1 MPDVVRKVFAEYPNV
16 INEIINLSLSNGEA
30 LSEGDQTFERT
41 NEFLEQFESGLKRL
55 IRRFV
60 TPLGLQLSALV
71 LVDSTQ
77 C

>member
-41 NEFLEQFESGLKRL
+41 NEFLEQFESGQAKRL

-60 TPLGLQLSALV
+60 TPLGAATLSV
-71 LVDSTQ
+71 GSR
-77 C
+77 